1 MLKPPTL
8 INPPR
13 NPFLPQ
19 PRQIRRMEHANLNSL
34 RPMIGNQR
42 SQKRGARSLG
52 RFPSPSQRIRQNRHL
67 QVRIVAKR
75 LVQCLEELMLRFP
88 DI

>member
-8 INPPR
+8 INPPW

-19 PRQIRRMEHANLNSL
+19 TRQIRRMKHADFNPFRS
-34 RPMIGNQR
+34 MIGNQR
-42 SQKRGARSLG
+42 SQKRGTRSLG
-52 RFPSPSQRIRQNRHL
+52 RFPSPSQRICQNRHL

-75 LVQCLEELMLRFP
+75 VVQCLEELMLRFP
-88 DI
+88 NI